1 MLFHLLHKSIPI
13 HVYVSNRRLAVFQK
27 LSRYFH
33 KMFLRKLAFSH
44 NERTSM
50 ARSKAPA
57 HPPIDSDNS
66 SASADASEQLD
77 DPMTLPQNV
86 VHRIYPG
93 ATDEEISDLRKKC
106 HGITRVYVMPD
117 WLPAAESCCAPFL
130 EVVKEQ
136 PARDAETGHVG
147 RGMMAVQEVKE
158 GTFLGVYCG
167 QLLSE
172 EEYLASNTSMVFVT
186 LYFIYIESPFWN
198 KVRVDSTELSYAS
211 GVHLINHSDDY
222 NCVCSEGVLCGLPVL
237 GVYANKRIEK
247 DEFLRIDYQEDYWKD
262 SEVKKVEVAHFRAL
276 EMTDKRYISNL
287 KRMYPSLRQPQRAGI
302 KKKK

>member
-1 MLFHLLHKSIPI
+1 
-13 HVYVSNRRLAVFQK
+13 
-27 LSRYFH
+27 
-33 KMFLRKLAFSH
+33 
-44 NERTSM
+44 
-50 ARSKAPA
+50 
-57 HPPIDSDNS
+57 
-66 SASADASEQLD
+66 
-77 DPMTLPQNV
+77 MTLPQNV

-186 LYFIYIESPFWN
+186 LYFILHRISFLEQG
-198 KVRVDSTELSYAS
+198 A
-211 GVHLINHSDDY
+211 
-222 NCVCSEGVLCGLPVL
+222 CGL
-237 GVYANKRIEK
+237 
-247 DEFLRIDYQEDYWKD
+247 
-262 SEVKKVEVAHFRAL
+262 H
-276 EMTDKRYISNL
+276 
-287 KRMYPSLRQPQRAGI
+287 
-302 KKKK
+302 